1 MSATDKINVFQ
12 FMALRA
18 PEATDR
24 PGSTRS
30 YIWDTGDLTRQ
41 TLEYVDENG
50 DMAADYKVT
59 RPRREPF
66 RPDSDS
72 AVGRLV
78 YENVFQLAGELS
90 PKQINTAVAAGVL
103 EQMVTLQPQL
113 GTAPVAGRTIDI
125 VRQLDNQAHLA
136 TATGDKFYLLPT
148 RLIDSP
154 DFYSREWLPRA
165 RDILNRHATVFDK
178 GALIA
183 ELNALFGES
192 QGIWSLVYL
201 SEGHAYNNTFHLA
214 RTALWDTLYRLY
226 ILRRIVDIDLGEVMD
241 GIRVL
246 HALELIAVDA
256 CLAAARANALPAFPG
271 VDYYATLFEGIFK
284 EHGNLRAAPL
294 SPQAYEFIA
303 SAEDLRACLVAE
315 VVIPP
320 IVAELGYYPIGKFN
334 ALTPYLGDLK
344 VVKQWLR
351 GYRVGEI
358 AKIVNVMKGEE
369 NTRSTQVTER
379 SVDMISYSSD
389 NRQTSSSERQSTDK
403 FDIKQEAETVLK
415 SQLDANANAST
426 NITSDMGGYKIQTS
440 IGAGFAYS
448 NSSESTRKSANAFA
462 REVMDKAVTAV
473 ERKTSQSRS
482 TTTTHEVVEIDKNK
496 YINTDPAAEHVSGIY
511 RWLDKRYEAQLFNYG
526 KRWMIEFVI
535 PEPAAFLVES
545 RLQAVAKD
553 LRLPRPPAAP
563 ALDEVDIRHPYE
575 NRALTPSDISPAVF
589 NALSAAYDL
598 SGFTYPVAQTPV
610 DIINTANS
618 SNYYEKETLPHE
630 TENAPSA
637 YSFAVRMPGA
647 AGKMLSEIR
656 LNGVVDFR
664 GRRGS
669 GEPLP
674 TGPFGRELHASEY
687 NRMVITIGG
696 AEVWSHQDDDVEG
709 WPMLQKVIP
718 INPGVLLAS
727 DETNMTLSFND
738 LEFYRLTITGV
749 LTDTST
755 ATFQT
760 QVFRKI
766 QGVEEERVN
775 AVNAP
780 RRVAHEAAKSDY
792 LQALDALRAQTVND
806 LIQGRSEAFNLG
818 VIQEELKR
826 QCATMISHEF
836 DWDESDDL
844 IRTLQPIRERQASMA
859 YPTFDAGDENGK
871 PYAKFESLDFDAQF
885 PFMHLPDSRRK
896 GRFTQFLEQAFEW
909 QHVSYLF
916 YPYFWGRKKKWIELM
931 NRLDYADGNMTSFLR
946 AGSARVLVAVTPG
959 YYDAVM
965 YFLSTRE
972 PWGGGPSPVIGDPLF
987 IPIHEEIRKQQ
998 DDLAGALPDGAPW
1011 TFTVP
1016 TSLVYLQDSSSP
1028 IPEDLSE
1035 PAAPVVP
1042 GQPVVPDQPA

>member
-1 MSATDKINVFQ
+1 MSNSDKINVFQ

-24 PGSTRS
+24 PGSTRG
-30 YIWDTGDLTRQ
+30 YVWDTGNLERQ
-41 TLEYVDENG
+41 TLEYLDENG
-50 DMAADYKVT
+50 DVAADYKVT
-59 RPRREPF
+59 RSRREPF

-78 YENVFQLAGELS
+78 YEKVFQVAGGLS
-90 PKQINTAVAAGVL
+90 PKQVNAAVVAGVL

-125 VRQLDNQAHLA
+125 VRQLDNQVHIA
-136 TATGDKFYLLPT
+136 TSTGDRFYLLPT

-154 DFYSREWLPRA
+154 AWDSREWLPRV
-165 RDILNRHATVFDK
+165 RDILWRHMTAFDK
-178 GALIA
+178 NVLIA
-183 ELNALFGES
+183 ELNQLFSDS
-192 QGIWSLVYL
+192 QGVWCMVYL
-201 SEGHAYNNTFHLA
+201 SEGHTYNNRFHLA
-214 RTALWDTLYRLY
+214 RTALWDTLYQLY
-226 ILRRIVDIDLGEVMD
+226 ILRRIVDVDLSEIMD

-256 CLAAARANALPAFPG
+256 CLAAARAGDLPAFPDI
-271 VDYYATLFEGIFK
+271 DYYATLFEGIFQ
-284 EHGNLRAAPL
+284 EHRNLRTDPL
-294 SPQAYEFIA
+294 SLQAYAFIG
-303 SAEDLRACLVAE
+303 SAEDLRACLEAE

-334 ALTPYLGDLK
+334 AITPYLGDLK

-358 AKIVNVMKGEE
+358 AKIVNIMKGEE
-369 NTRSTQVTER
+369 KTRSSQVTER
-379 SVDMISYSSD
+379 SVDTLTYSSD
-389 NRQTSSSERQSTDK
+389 SSQTTSSERQSTDK
-403 FDIKQEAETVLK
+403 YDIKQEAENVLK
-415 SQLDANANAST
+415 SQLEAKANADT
-426 NITSDMGGYKIQTS
+426 NIAYDMGSYKIQTS

-482 TTTTHEVVEIDKNK
+482 VTSTYETVDIDKQK
-496 YINTDPAAEHVSGIY
+496 YINTDATAKHVSGIY
-511 RWLDKRYEAQLFNYG
+511 RWLDKKYEAQLYNYG

-553 LRLPRPPAAP
+553 MRLPLPPTAP
-563 ALDEVDIRHPYE
+563 ALDEVTIPHPYE
-575 NRALTPSDISPAVF
+575 NRVLTPSDISPAVF
-589 NALSAAYDL
+589 NALAVSYDL
-598 SGFTYPVAQTPV
+598 SEFTYPVAQIPV
-610 DIINTANS
+610 DIINQANN
-618 SNYYEKETLPHE
+618 SNYYEKTTFPHE

-637 YSFAVRMPGA
+637 YSFNVHLAGA
-647 AGKMLSEIR
+647 TGKMLSEIR

-669 GEPLP
+669 GEPDSRI
-674 TGPFGRELHASEY
+674 GQRELYPSEY
-687 NRMVITIGG
+687 NRMVITLGG
-696 AEVWSHQDDDVEG
+696 AEVWSHQDDNVEG
-709 WPMLQKVIP
+709 WYMQQKVIP
-718 INPGVLLAS
+718 INPGVLLPG
-727 DETNMTLSFND
+727 DDTTMTLSFND
-738 LEFYRLTITGV
+738 LEFYKLTITGV

-755 ATFQT
+755 ARFQAD
-760 QVFRKI
+760 VYRKI
-766 QGVEEERVN
+766 HGIEEER
-775 AVNAP
+775 AAAANAP
-780 RRVAHEAAKSDY
+780 KLASYEAAKNEY
-792 LQALDALRAQTVND
+792 FQALDALRAQTVND

-818 VIQEELKR
+818 VIKEELKR
-826 QCATMISHEF
+826 QCMSMIAHEF

-844 IRTLQPIRERQASMA
+844 IRTLKPIRERQAGMT
-859 YPTFDAGDENGK
+859 YPTFSAGDDNGT
-871 PYAKFESLDFDAQF
+871 PYAKFESLDFDIEF
-885 PFMHLPDSRRK
+885 PFMHLPDSRKK

-909 QHVSYLF
+909 QQISYLF
-916 YPYFWGRKKKWIELM
+916 YPYFWSRQKKWIELM
-931 NRLDYADGNMTSFLR
+931 NRLDYADSAMTSFLR

-998 DDLAGALPDGAPW
+998 DDLAGAAPDGDPW
-1011 TFTVP
+1011 TFSVP

-1028 IPEDLSE
+1028 IPEDL
-1035 PAAPVVP
+1035 AD
-1042 GQPVVPDQPA
+1042 PDQPV

>member
-1 MSATDKINVFQ
+1 MSSSDKINVFQ
-12 FMALRA
+12 FMSLRA

-24 PGSTRS
+24 PSSTRG
-30 YIWDTGDLTRQ
+30 YVWDTGDLERQ
-41 TLEYVDENG
+41 TLEYLDDNG
-50 DMAADYKVT
+50 DVAANYKVT

-78 YENVFQLAGELS
+78 YDNVFQVASGLS
-90 PKQINTAVAAGVL
+90 PKQVSAAVVAGVL

-113 GTAPVAGRTIDI
+113 GTAPVGGRTIDI
-125 VRQLDNQAHLA
+125 VHQLDQQAHLA

-148 RLIDSP
+148 RLIDLP
-154 DFYSREWLPRA
+154 DYDAREWLPRA
-165 RDILNRHATVFDK
+165 REILDRHARVFDK
-178 GALIA
+178 DALVA
-183 ELNALFGES
+183 ELNGLFADS
-192 QGIWSLVYL
+192 QGVWSMVYL
-201 SEGHAYNNTFHLA
+201 SEGHAYNNRFQLA
-214 RTALWDTLYRLY
+214 RTTLWDTLYQLY

-256 CLAAARANALPAFPG
+256 CLAAARAGELPAFPG
-271 VDYYATLFEGIFK
+271 IDYFATLFEGIFQ
-284 EHGNLRAAPL
+284 EHENLRAAPL
-294 SPQAYEFIA
+294 SLQAHVFIG
-303 SAEDLRACLVAE
+303 SAEELRACLEAE

-334 ALTPYLGDLK
+334 AITPYLGDLK

-351 GYRVGEI
+351 GYRIGEI
-358 AKIVNVMKGEE
+358 AKVVNVMKGEE
-369 NTRSTQVTER
+369 KTRSSRVTER
-379 SVDMISYSSD
+379 SVDTITYSSD
-389 NRQTSSSERQSTDK
+389 NRQTSTSERQSTDK
-403 FDIKQEAETVLK
+403 YDIKQEAETILK
-415 SQLDANANAST
+415 SQLEANANVKT
-426 NITSDMGGYKIQTS
+426 DIGYEMTGYKIQTS
-440 IGAGFAYS
+440 IGAGFAFS

-482 TTTTHEVVEIDKNK
+482 VTTTYEAVDIDKQK
-496 YINTDPAAEHVSGIY
+496 YTNTGATAEHVSGIY

-553 LRLPRPPAAP
+553 LRLPRPPAEP
-563 ALDEVDIRHPYE
+563 SLDEVDIRHPYE

-589 NALSAAYDL
+589 NALAVAYDL
-598 SGFTYPVAQTPV
+598 SEFTYPVAQVPV
-610 DIINTANS
+610 DIINQANT
-618 SNYYEKETLPHE
+618 SNYYEVVTLPHE

-637 YSFAVRMPGA
+637 YSYTVRLPGA
-647 AGKMLSEIR
+647 TGKVLSEIR

-674 TGPFGRELHASEY
+674 DGAFGRELYPSEY
-687 NRMVITIGG
+687 NRMVITLGG

-709 WPMLQKVIP
+709 WHMLQRVIP
-718 INPGVLLAS
+718 INPGVLLS
-727 DETNMTLSFND
+727 SEDTNMTLSFND
-738 LEFYRLTITGV
+738 LEFFKLTITGV

-766 QGVEEERVN
+766 QGVEEERV
-775 AVNAP
+775 AAINAP
-780 RRVAHEAAKSDY
+780 RRVAHEAAKSEY
-792 LQALDALRAQTVND
+792 LQALDTLRAQTVND

-818 VIQEELKR
+818 IIKEELKR
-826 QCATMISHEF
+826 QCVSMISHEF

-844 IRTLQPIRERQASMA
+844 IRTLKPIRERQAGMV
-859 YPTFDAGDENGK
+859 YPTFDAGDDNGN
-871 PYAKFESLDFDAQF
+871 PYAKFESLDFDIEF

-909 QHVSYLF
+909 QQISYLF

-931 NRLDYADGNMTSFLR
+931 NRLDYADSTMTSFLR
-946 AGSARVLVAVTPG
+946 AGSARVLIAVTPG

-998 DDLAGALPDGAPW
+998 DDLAGAVPDGTPW

-1028 IPEDLSE
+1028 IPEDLADPDE
-1035 PAAPVVP
+1035 PA
-1042 GQPVVPDQPA
+1042 

>member
-1 MSATDKINVFQ
+1 MSSSDKINVFQ

-24 PGSTRS
+24 PGSTRG
-30 YIWDTGDLTRQ
+30 YVWDTGALARQ
-41 TLEYVDENG
+41 TLEYLDENG
-50 DMAADYKVT
+50 DLAEDYKVT

-78 YENVFQLAGELS
+78 YEKVFQLAGELS
-90 PKQINTAVAAGVL
+90 PKQVNAAVVAGVL
-103 EQMVTLQPQL
+103 DQMVTLQPQL
-113 GTAPVAGRTIDI
+113 GTAPVGGRTIDI
-125 VRQLDNQAHLA
+125 VHQLDNQVHLA
-136 TATGDKFYLLPT
+136 TPTGDKFYLLPT

-154 DFYSREWLPRA
+154 HYDAREWLPRA
-165 RDILNRHATVFDK
+165 REILDRHARVFDK
-178 GALIA
+178 DALVA
-183 ELNALFGES
+183 ELDALFAGS
-192 QGIWSLVYL
+192 PGIWSMVYL
-201 SEGHAYNNTFHLA
+201 SEGHAYDNGFHLA
-214 RTALWDTLYRLY
+214 RTTLWDTLYQLY
-226 ILRRIVDIDLGEVMD
+226 ILRRIVDIDLSEIMD

-256 CLAAARANALPAFPG
+256 CLAAARAGELPAFPG
-271 VDYYATLFEGIFK
+271 IDYFATLFEGIFQ
-284 EHGNLRAAPL
+284 EHRNLRAAPL
-294 SPQAYEFIA
+294 SLQAHVFIG
-303 SAEDLRACLVAE
+303 SAEDLRACLEAE

-334 ALTPYLGDLK
+334 AITPYLGDLK

-369 NTRSTQVTER
+369 KTRSSRVTER
-379 SVDMISYSSD
+379 SVDTITYSSD
-389 NRQTSSSERQSTDK
+389 NSQTTSSERQSTDK

-415 SQLDANANAST
+415 AQLETNASVNT
-426 NITSDMGGYKIQTS
+426 NIGYEMTGYKIQTS
-440 IGAGFAYS
+440 IGAGFAFS

-482 TTTTHEVVEIDKNK
+482 VTTTYEAVDIDKQK
-496 YINTDPAAEHVSGIY
+496 YTNTDPAAEHVSGIY

-563 ALDEVDIRHPYE
+563 DLEELDIRHPYE

-589 NALSAAYDL
+589 NALSVSYDL
-598 SGFTYPVAQTPV
+598 SEFTYPVAQTPV
-610 DIINTANS
+610 DILEKVS
-618 SNYYEKETLPHE
+618 RSNYYEKQSNLD

-637 YSFAVRMPGA
+637 YSFEVVIPGA
-647 AGKMLSEIR
+647 TGKVLSEIK
-656 LNGVVDFR
+656 LNGVVDFQ

-669 GEPLP
+669 GEPDSRA
-674 TGPFGRELHASEY
+674 GGRELFPSEY

-696 AEVWSHQDDDVEG
+696 AAVWSHQDDDVEG
-709 WPMLQKVIP
+709 WHMLEKVIP
-718 INPGVLLAS
+718 INPGVVLS
-727 DETNMTLSFND
+727 SEETTMTLSFND
-738 LEFYRLTITGV
+738 LQFYRLTITGV
-749 LTDTST
+749 LTDPST
-755 ATFQT
+755 ARFQT
-760 QVFRKI
+760 DVYRKI
-766 QGVEEERVN
+766 AGIEEERI
-775 AVNAP
+775 AAINAP
-780 RRVAHEAAKSDY
+780 RRAAFEVAKGEY
-792 LQALDALRAQTVND
+792 LQALDTLRAQTVND

-818 VIQEELKR
+818 VIMEELKR
-826 QCATMISHEF
+826 QCVTMISHEF
-836 DWDESDDL
+836 DWDESDDQ
-844 IRTLQPIRERQASMA
+844 IRTLKPIRERQEGMA
-859 YPTFDAGDENGK
+859 YPTFQAVDDNGR
-871 PYAKFESLDFDAQF
+871 PYAKFESLDFDIEF
-885 PFMHLPDSRRK
+885 PYMHLPDSRKK

-916 YPYFWGRKKKWIELM
+916 YPYFWGRRKKWIELM
-931 NRLDYADGNMTSFLR
+931 NRLDYADNNMTSFLR

-972 PWGGGPSPVIGDPLF
+972 PWGGGPAPVIGDPLF

-998 DDLAGALPDGAPW
+998 DDLAGAVADGASW

-1028 IPEDLSE
+1028 IPEDLADPDE
-1035 PAAPVVP
+1035 PA
-1042 GQPVVPDQPA
+1042 

>member
-1 MSATDKINVFQ
+1 MSSNDKINVFQ

-24 PGSTRS
+24 PGSTRN
-30 YIWDTGDLTRQ
+30 YVWDTGALLRQ
-41 TLEYVDENG
+41 TLEYLDENG
-50 DMAADYKVT
+50 NMAADYRVT

-78 YENVFQLAGELS
+78 YANVFQGPGGLS
-90 PKQINTAVAAGVL
+90 PKQVNAAVVAGVL

-125 VRQLDNQAHLA
+125 VHQLDNQAHLA
-136 TATGDKFYLLPT
+136 TASGDRFYLLPT

-154 DFYSREWLPRA
+154 DFDSRNWLPRV
-165 RDILNRHATVFDK
+165 RDILNRHVNDFDK
-178 GALIA
+178 AALFT
-183 ELNALFGES
+183 ELNALFAEY
-192 QGIWSLVYL
+192 QGFWSMVYL
-201 SEGHAYNNTFHLA
+201 SEGHAYDNRFHLA
-214 RTALWDTLYRLY
+214 RTALWDTLYQLY
-226 ILRRIVDIDLGEVMD
+226 ILRRIVDIDLSEIMD

-246 HALELIAVDA
+246 HALELLAVDA
-256 CLAAARANALPAFPG
+256 CLAAARAGQLPAFPG
-271 VDYYATLFEGIFK
+271 IDYYATLFEGIF
-284 EHGNLRAAPL
+284 EELRNLRADPVSL
-294 SPQAYEFIA
+294 QDHVFISNA
-303 SAEDLRACLVAE
+303 VDLRACLEAE

-320 IVAELGYYPIGKFN
+320 IVAELGYFPIGKFN
-334 ALTPYLGDLK
+334 AITPYLGDLK

-358 AKIVNVMKGEE
+358 AKVVNVMKGEE
-369 NTRSTQVTER
+369 KTRSSRVTER
-379 SVDMISYSSD
+379 SVDTITYSSD
-389 NRQTSSSERQSTDK
+389 NRQSTTSERQSTDR
-403 FDIKQEAETVLK
+403 FDIKQEAEAVLK
-415 SQLDANANAST
+415 SQLEANANAST
-426 NITSDMGGYKIQTS
+426 NIGYEMPGYKIQTS

-473 ERKTSQSRS
+473 ERRTSQSRS
-482 TTTTHEVVEIDKNK
+482 VTSTHEVVDIDRQK
-496 YINTDPAAEHVSGIY
+496 YVNTGTTAEHISGIY
-511 RWLDKRYEAQLFNYG
+511 RWLDKRYEAQLYNYG

-553 LRLPRPPAAP
+553 LRLPRPPVAP
-563 ALDEVDIRHPYE
+563 VLEEVNLPHPYE
-575 NRALTPSDISPAVF
+575 NRVLTPSDISPAVF
-589 NALSAAYDL
+589 NALAATYDL
-598 SGFTYPVAQTPV
+598 SEFTYPVAQTPV
-610 DIINTANS
+610 DIINQVDNT
-618 SNYYEKETLPHE
+618 NYYTKDTLPHE

-637 YSFAVRMPGA
+637 YSFTVRLPGA
-647 AGKMLSEIR
+647 TGKLLSEIK

-669 GEPLP
+669 GEPDSRA
-674 TGPFGRELHASEY
+674 GGRELFQSEY

-696 AEVWSHQDDDVEG
+696 AEVWSHQEDNVEG
-709 WPMLQKVIP
+709 WQMLQRVIP
-718 INPGVLLAS
+718 INPGVLLSS
-727 DETNMTLSFND
+727 DDTTMTLSFND

-755 ATFQT
+755 ASFQAD
-760 QVFRKI
+760 VFRKVHGI
-766 QGVEEERVN
+766 ELERV
-775 AVNAP
+775 AAINAP
-780 RRVAHEAAKSDY
+780 RLVAHEAAKSDY

-818 VIQEELKR
+818 VIREELKR
-826 QCATMISHEF
+826 QCVSMISHEF

-844 IRTLQPIRERQASMA
+844 IRTLKPIRERQDGMA
-859 YPTFDAGDENGK
+859 YPTFQAGDDNGR
-871 PYAKFESLDFDAQF
+871 PYAKFESLEFDIEF

-909 QHVSYLF
+909 QQVSWLF

-931 NRLDYADGNMTSFLR
+931 NRLDYTDSTMTSFLR

-972 PWGGGPSPVIGDPLF
+972 PWGGGPAPVIGDPLF

-998 DDLAGALPDGAPW
+998 DDLAGALADGAPW

-1028 IPEDLSE
+1028 IPEDLADPEE
-1035 PAAPVVP
+1035 PA
-1042 GQPVVPDQPA
+1042 